1 MLAAEA
7 LGADCFL
14 SILTAAI
21 RGPGPLEGFAESP
34 LHGRRGTDS
43 GFPAVW
49 HLLLSWTRELEYST
63 DMFHSPGVFNGLPG
77 WGGREGR
84 VLAAHTMQT
93 DNQLVPHFVYSM

>member
-7 LGADCFL
+7 LEADCFL

-49 HLLLSWTRELEYST
+49 HLLLSWTRELSIAQICSIVQVCS
-63 DMFHSPGVFNGLPG
+63 MVFR
-77 WGGREGR
+77 GGEAGK
-84 VLAAHTMQT
+84 AE
-93 DNQLVPHFVYSM
+93 F